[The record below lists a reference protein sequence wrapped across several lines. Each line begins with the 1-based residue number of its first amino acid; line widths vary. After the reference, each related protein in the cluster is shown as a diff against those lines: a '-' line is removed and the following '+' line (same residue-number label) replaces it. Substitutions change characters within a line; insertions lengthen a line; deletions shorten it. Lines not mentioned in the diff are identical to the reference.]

1 MRAKNRVT
9 LQAIADEVGLS
20 KYAVSRSLAGKSGVS
35 EETRQLIL
43 GAAERLGYTKQ
54 AGRHDTLELGLV
66 FHDVDLVNSEL
77 NQEVQAGAQ
86 REAERLGVNLRVR
99 WAHGDDI
106 LAQHA
111 KSFSGLILAGPHS
124 RDAIARAEAVGRPII
139 RMGWTEPLEQVDY
152 VGGTDHEGGQAV
164 VKFLLGL
171 GHKTIA
177 YVYGSTVY
185 RGRNERY
192 YGAREVI
199 EQAGDA
205 ELHLMKFDETLG
217 FAGALGKLESNGIYP
232 TAYFCA
238 HDGLAL
244 TVVSEL
250 LGRGYRIPDDVSVV
264 GFGDY
269 SAATQIS
276 PPLTTVRVFGREAGA
291 AALALLLE
299 RIDRPRNQDQP
310 PRSIRIVSR
319 LIERKSTAQAKL
331 LHT

>member
-1 MRAKNRVT
+1 MRVKSRVT
-9 LQAIADEVGLS
+9 LQAIADDVGLS

-35 EETRQLIL
+35 EETRLLIRA
-43 GAAERLGYTKQ
+43 AAERLGYSKLS
-54 AGRHDTLELGLV
+54 GRQGIVELGLV
-66 FHDVDLVNSEL
+66 FHDRDLVNSEL
-77 NQEVQAGAQ
+77 NQEIQAGAQ
-86 REAERLGVNLRVR
+86 NEAERLGVNLRVR
-99 WAHGDDI
+99 WTHDDDV

-124 RDAIARAEAVGRPII
+124 REAIVKAEAAGRPIV

-177 YVYGSTVY
+177 YVYGSTIY

-199 EQAGDA
+199 EQSDGA
-205 ELHLMKFDETLG
+205 ELHLMKFDESLG
-217 FAGALGKLESNGIYP
+217 FAGALVNLEARGIHP

-276 PPLTTVRVFGREAGA
+276 PPLTTVRVYGREAGA
-291 AALALLLE
+291 AALNLLLE
-299 RIDRPRNQDQP
+299 RVEKPRDREQP

-319 LIERKSTAQAKL
+319 LVERKSTKPANS
-331 LHT
+331 

>member
-1 MRAKNRVT
+1 MKNRVT
-9 LQAIADEVGLS
+9 LQAIADDVGLS
-20 KYAVSRSLAGKSGVS
+20 KYAVSRSLSGKSGVS
-35 EETRQLIL
+35 DETRLVIL
-43 GAAERLGYTKQ
+43 AAAERLGYSKPTSRQ
-54 AGRHDTLELGLV
+54 DTVELGLV
-66 FHDVDLVNSEL
+66 FHDIDLVNSEL
-77 NQEVQAGAQ
+77 NQEIQAGAQ
-86 REAERLGVNLRVR
+86 HEAERLGVNLRVR
-99 WAHGDDI
+99 WTHSDDI

-111 KSFSGLILAGPHS
+111 RSFSGLILAGPHS
-124 RDAIARAEAVGRPII
+124 REAIAKAEAVGKPIV

-177 YVYGSTVY
+177 YVYGSTIY

-192 YGAREVI
+192 YGAREII
-199 EQAGDA
+199 EQAVDA
-205 ELHLMKFDETLG
+205 ELHLMKFNEVLG
-217 FAGALGKLESNGIYP
+217 FSGALRNLEAAGVNP

-250 LGRGYRIPDDVSVV
+250 LGRGFRIPDDVSVV

-276 PPLTTVRVFGREAGA
+276 PPLTTVRVYGREAGA
-291 AALALLLE
+291 AALNLLLE
-299 RIDRPRNQDQP
+299 RVEQPRDRGQP

-319 LIERKSTAQAKL
+319 LIERKSTRQANN
-331 LHT
+331 